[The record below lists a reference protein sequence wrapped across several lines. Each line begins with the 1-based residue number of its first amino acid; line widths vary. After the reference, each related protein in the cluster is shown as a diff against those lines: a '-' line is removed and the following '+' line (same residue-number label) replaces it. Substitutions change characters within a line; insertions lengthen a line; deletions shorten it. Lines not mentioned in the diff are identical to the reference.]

1 MLTVQLTCRGYGV
14 SPLIVSV
21 ASLIP
26 SLKTRLQLE
35 QAKPGDRSGDEET
48 RHRKWIHVDLLRWS
62 LMGRRVAPRP
72 LSLPI

>member
-1 MLTVQLTCRGYGV
+1 
-14 SPLIVSV
+14 V

-35 QAKPGDRSGDEET
+35 QAKPRDRSGDEET

-62 LMGRRVAPRP
+62 LMGRRVAPSP